1 MKTEL
6 LTICLAFLALFSSC
20 QSDYID
26 MPSDAPIYDSK
37 ALSRSTGFS
46 FPEGWQYLETNEV
59 RWAALQIPDSLLP
72 IMSTEE
78 LVEACMSYPL
88 ALDCFAYN
96 DVQHGLADVIAR
108 FNGFAELK
116 QREDAFEKVLDFY
129 SRKLEEI
136 ITFSNNIGYSFSSLE
151 FAFYERFIISGYLVQ
166 VDELSKCERF
176 RELYSKSC
184 DLHDSYDK
192 LQGSISTKT
201 ISAMRAALGDK
212 KLSRNHGYFD
222 KRTIYL
228 TTLGGLKVVASKIDC
243 QDPDRDIA
251 EGRKYINDYFP
262 NAIILDEGTCTYN
275 CHAYAWW
282 MSEGGEQCWINNTL
296 GDESE
301 NLSKFFNDGIY
312 TITESPSSGDK
323 VYYTYG
329 DHSAI
334 VYSGNV
340 FTSKWG
346 PYPLVRHKSTECPYN
361 SIELVYYREK
371 QFKNGKVYWD
381 KSPDPTP
388 LNTYEDFSI
397 SDYYDPSIYRTD
409 IFISNPKE
417 PDEPLGN
424 DSKACIISKTINT
437 ARVFF
442 AARGIYYVNF
452 CIYLKANGRY
462 MAKYVSEEVYVG
474 Y

>member
-1 MKTEL
+1 MKTKL
-6 LTICLAFLALFSSC
+6 LSVFLVILALLSSC
-20 QSDYID
+20 QSDYFD
-26 MPSDAPIYDSK
+26 LMNDNQTTDNQLK
-37 ALSRSTGFS
+37 SRSSGFK
-46 FPEGWQYLETNEV
+46 FPDGWQYLETNDEK
-59 RWAALQIPDSLLP
+59 WAALQIPESSLQS
-72 IMSTEE
+72 ISTEE

-88 ALDCFAYN
+88 APDCFFYN
-96 DVQHGLADVIAR
+96 NVEQGVSDVISR

-116 QREDAFEKVLDFY
+116 KRDDAFEKVLDFY
-129 SRKLEEI
+129 SRKLDEI

-166 VDELSKCERF
+166 VDELSKCERL

-192 LQGSISTKT
+192 LQGSTSTQT

-222 KRTIYL
+222 QRTIYL
-228 TTLGGLKVVASKIDC
+228 TTSGGLKVEAFKIDC
-243 QDPDRDIA
+243 QNPDRDIA

-312 TITESPSSGDK
+312 AITKSPSPGDK
-323 VYYTYG
+323 VYYKYG

-334 VYSGNV
+334 VYSGDV

-346 PYPLVRHKSTECPYN
+346 PYPLVRHKSTDCPYN
-361 SIELVYYREK
+361 SIELVYYKEK

-381 KSPDPTP
+381 MNPDPTP
-388 LNTYEDFSI
+388 VNTYEDFSI
-397 SDYYDPSIYRTD
+397 SDYYDSSTYRTE
-409 IFISNPKE
+409 IFISGGKD
-417 PDEPLGN
+417 PDEPLED
-424 DSKACIISKTINT
+424 DSKAYIISKTNNT
-437 ARVFF
+437 ARVYF
-442 AARGIYYVNF
+442 AKQGIYFVNF
-452 CIYLKANGRY
+452 NIYLKANGKF
-462 MAKYVSEEVYVG
+462 MARYVSDEVYVS

>member
-1 MKTEL
+1 MNTKIL
-6 LTICLAFLALFSSC
+6 SIYFAILAVFSSC
-20 QSDYID
+20 QSDYFEFQ
-26 MPSDAPIYDSK
+26 SDRNQIESRT
-37 ALSRSTGFS
+37 LSRSNKFK
-46 FPEGWQYLETNEV
+46 FPDGWQYLETNEV

-78 LVEACMSYPL
+78 LVEACMEYPL
-88 ALDCFAYN
+88 APDCFAYN
-96 DVQHGLADVIAR
+96 DVQHGLSDVISR

-116 QREDAFEKVLDFY
+116 KREDAFDKVLDFY

-136 ITFSNNIGYSFSSLE
+136 ITFGNNIGYSFSSLE

-166 VDELSKCERF
+166 VDELSKCERL

-192 LQGSISTKT
+192 LHGSISTQT

-222 KRTIYL
+222 QRTIYL
-228 TTLGGLKVVASKIDC
+228 TTSGGLKVEAFKIDC

-251 EGRKYINDYFP
+251 EGRKYIKDYFP
-262 NAIILDEGTCTYN
+262 TAIILNEGTCTYN
-275 CHAYAWW
+275 CHGYAWW
-282 MSEGGEQCWINNTL
+282 MSEGGEECWINNTL

-301 NLSKFFNDGIY
+301 NLAKFFRDGIY
-312 TITESPSSGDK
+312 SRTSSPSPGDK

-361 SIELVYYREK
+361 SIELIYYKEN
-371 QFKNGKVYWD
+371 QFKTGKVYWD
-381 KSPDPTP
+381 MNPDPTP
-388 LNTYEDFSI
+388 INTYEDFSI
-397 SDYYDPSIYRTD
+397 SDYYDPSVYRTE
-409 IFISNPKE
+409 IFISGGKE
-417 PDEPLGN
+417 PDEPLED
-424 DSKACIISKTINT
+424 DSKAYIISKTNNT

-452 CIYLKANGRY
+452 SIYLKTNNRH
-462 MAKYVSEEVYVG
+462 MAKYVSDEVYVA